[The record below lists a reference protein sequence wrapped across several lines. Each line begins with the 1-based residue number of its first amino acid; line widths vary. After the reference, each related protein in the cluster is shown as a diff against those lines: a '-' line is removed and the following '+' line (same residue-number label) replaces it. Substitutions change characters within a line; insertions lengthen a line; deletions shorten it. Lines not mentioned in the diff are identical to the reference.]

1 MGKFAGEV
9 LEGSQTEALEAAG
22 YVPFFAAGSAAA
34 GEFFCSE
41 CGYGVSI
48 QQRLPLCPMCGG
60 AAWEQRKPSSA

>member
-1 MGKFAGEV
+1 MGKFAREV
-9 LEGSQTEALEAAG
+9 LEGSHTEALEAAG
-22 YVPFFAAGSAAA
+22 YVSFFAAGSTAT

-60 AAWEQRKPSSA
+60 TSWEQRKPLS